1 MVVAI
6 LYNMIIKNQ
15 KNKKTKKTKKTKK
28 RINQN
33 HVTQVTKFFFCHLLL
48 HLFHLVA
55 FFCGLFGSFGPN
67 AAALIWL
74 NSFGTEEANIS
85 SRTIGNKRIILI
97 KLKTIKK

>member
-1 MVVAI
+1 
-6 LYNMIIKNQ
+6 MIIKNQ
-15 KNKKTKKTKKTKK
+15 KNKKKQKNQKKQKTNKPK
-28 RINQN
+28 SC
-33 HVTQVTKFFFCHLLL
+33 HSGYEVFFCHLLL

-74 NSFGTEEANIS
+74 NSFSTEEANIS